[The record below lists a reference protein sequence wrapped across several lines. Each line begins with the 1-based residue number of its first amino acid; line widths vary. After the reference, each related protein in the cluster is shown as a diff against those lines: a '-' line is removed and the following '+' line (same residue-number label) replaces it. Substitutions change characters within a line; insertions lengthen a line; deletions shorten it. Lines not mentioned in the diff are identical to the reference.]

1 MLTQEQIKSLTEKA
15 LKYSTFPECT
25 VSVNET
31 EQAYVR
37 FANNGVTT
45 SALTLDR
52 AVTIVSTKDGRSGVA
67 RTSLLGDDALRAA
80 VSNSEKL
87 AAISPPNPENVPP
100 LGPQKYPVIDN
111 FDDATAAAR
120 GPQMVPHVKNIIDRA
135 AKDKL
140 VSAGFFSRTLGVE
153 GFATK
158 TGNSGFSRNVDC
170 DLTTTVRTAA
180 GDSSGWAGQNA
191 VRIAEINGGELGDR
205 AAAKCARWKSPVRL
219 DPGKYKV
226 VLEPTAVADLLGNV
240 RFAFDAR
247 GAEEGRTFFSKKGG
261 GTRLGEKIFPDY
273 VTLRSDPFD
282 KRFPSNPWSN
292 GLLPAQ
298 ARTWIDKGVVR
309 NLAYNRYWA
318 LKTKQEP
325 VEFPGSLILEGGES
339 SLADLIKATDR
350 GLLVT
355 RFWYLR
361 VLNPQTLQ
369 LTGLTRDG
377 LFLIENGEVTKP
389 VVNFRFNES
398 PFRLLTSIQ
407 KMGRAV
413 RAPRSEQGS
422 VVVPPV
428 LAADFN
434 FTSISDAV

>member
-1 MLTQEQIKSLTEKA
+1 MLSQNQIEQLTAKA
-15 LKYSTFPECT
+15 LRYSTFPECT

-52 AVTIVSTKDGRSGVA
+52 TVTIVSAKDGRSGVA
-67 RTSLLGDDALRAA
+67 RTSILDDEALRAA
-80 VSNSEKL
+80 VLNSEKL
-87 AAISPPNPENVPP
+87 ASISPPNPENVAP
-100 LGPQKYPVIDN
+100 LGPQKYPAIDN
-111 FDDATAAAR
+111 FDEATAVAR
-120 GPQMVPHVKNIIDRA
+120 GPRMVPHVKAIIERA
-135 AKDKL
+135 MKDKL

-205 AAAKCARWKSPVRL
+205 AAGKCARWKSPVRL
-219 DPGKYKV
+219 EPGKYKV

-247 GAEEGRTFFSKKGG
+247 GADEGRTFFSKKGG
-261 GTRLGEKIFPDY
+261 GTRIGEKIFPDS

-282 KRFPSNPWSN
+282 KRFPASPWSN

-298 ARTWIDKGVVR
+298 ARTWIDKGVVK
-309 NLAYNRYWA
+309 NLAYTRYWA
-318 LKTKQEP
+318 LKTNQEP
-325 VEFPGSLILEGGES
+325 VEFPGSLILDGGEGGIEE
-339 SLADLIKATDR
+339 LIKATDR

-361 VLNPQTLQ
+361 VLNPQTMQ

-398 PFRLLTSIQ
+398 PFRLLQNVQ
-407 KMGRAV
+407 KMGRPV

-434 FTSISDAV
+434 FASVSDAV